1 MNRTARLPLVALVAL
16 VTFSLA
22 LAGCGKGD
30 AEMAEKKDETPPIP
44 VETAAVA
51 AGSVS
56 AVYSG
61 TASLES
67 EQQATVVAKVSGV
80 VTRIVVEEG
89 TRVKAGQ
96 VLAKIEDARYKLEL
110 DRARANLAKLE
121 QEYNRNLLLH
131 EKGLVSA
138 DAYERVKFD
147 LDALKAQHDIAKLDF
162 EYTHIKAPIDG
173 VVSERLI
180 KAGNMVTV
188 NQATFVVTDFDP
200 LLANVYVPER
210 ELNKLRAR
218 QRATITADALPDR
231 KFDASIDR
239 ISPTVDP
246 KTGTFKVTVAVS
258 DPSRHLKPGMFGRI
272 DIVYDVRNDTLLVP
286 RSAVLQEDAESA
298 VFVIKDGV
306 ASRRTV
312 SIGYSNNGSI
322 EVTSGVTVGEQVVT
336 VGQASLKEGSKVNVV
351 GGAKAADTKV
361 AAEQPGKKG
370 GQA

>member
-1 MNRTARLPLVALVAL
+1 MNRTAALPLVALL
-16 VTFSLA
+16 TLSLA
-22 LAGCGKGD
+22 LAGCGKGE
-30 AEMAEKKDETPPIP
+30 AKMAEKKDETPAIP
-44 VETAAVA
+44 VETAIVA
-51 AGSVS
+51 AGTVS

-96 VLAKIEDARYKLEL
+96 VLAKIEDARYKLQL
-110 DRARANLAKLE
+110 DSARANMAKLE
-121 QEYNRNLLLH
+121 QEYNRNLQLH
-131 EKGLVSA
+131 DKGLVSA

-147 LDALKAQHDIAKLDF
+147 LDALKAQYDIAKLDF
-162 EYTHIKAPIDG
+162 EYTDIKAPIDG

-200 LLANVYVPER
+200 LLANVFVPER
-210 ELNKLRAR
+210 ELNKLRPN
-218 QRATITADALPDR
+218 QRASVTADALPDR
-231 KFDASIDR
+231 KFDASIER
-239 ISPTVDP
+239 ISPVVDP

-258 DPSRHLKPGMFGRI
+258 DPSRRLKSGMFGRI

-286 RSAVLQEDAESA
+286 RSAVIQEDAESA
-298 VFVIKDGV
+298 VFVVKDGV

-312 SIGYSNNGSI
+312 SVGYSNNGSI
-322 EVTSGVTVGEQVVT
+322 EVTAGVKAGEQVVT
-336 VGQASLKEGSKVNVV
+336 VGQTSLKEGSKVNVV
-351 GGAKAADTKV
+351 GGAKATQTEV
-361 AAEQPGKKG
+361 AVEQPGKKG

>member
-1 MNRTARLPLVALVAL
+1 MSRTAHLSLIVMATLG
-16 VTFSLA
+16 LA
-22 LAGCGKGD
+22 LAGCGKRDG
-30 AEMAEKKDETPPIP
+30 EMADKKDETPPIP
-44 VETAAVA
+44 VETAVVST
-51 AGSVS
+51 GSVS

-80 VTRIVVEEG
+80 VTQIVVEEG
-89 TRVKAGQ
+89 TRVRAGQ
-96 VLAKIEDARYKLEL
+96 VLARIEDARYKLEL

-121 QEYNRNLLLH
+121 QEYNRNLQLH

-147 LDALKAQHDIAKLDF
+147 LDALKAQYDIAKLDF
-162 EYTHIKAPIDG
+162 EYTAIKAPIDG
-173 VVSERLI
+173 VVSERMI
-180 KAGNMVTV
+180 KVGNMVTV

-210 ELNKLRAR
+210 ELDKLRAK
-218 QRATITADALPDR
+218 QRATVTADALPDR

-246 KTGTFKVTVAVS
+246 KTGTFKVTVAVA
-258 DPSRHLKPGMFGRI
+258 DPSRRLKPGMFGRI

-286 RSAVLQEDAESA
+286 RSAVVQEDAESA
-298 VFVIKDGV
+298 VFVVKDGV

-312 SIGYSNNGSI
+312 SVGYSNNGNI
-322 EVTSGVTVGEQVVT
+322 EVTAGVQVGEQVVT

-351 GGAKAADTKV
+351 GGAKTSQTEV
-361 AAEQPGKKG
+361 ASEQPGKKG

>member
-1 MNRTARLPLVALVAL
+1 MNRHAAAPLAVLVAL
-16 VTFSLA
+16 SLA
-22 LAGCGKGD
+22 LAGCGNGEAK
-30 AEMAEKKDETPPIP
+30 MAEKKDETPPIP
-44 VETAAVA
+44 VETALVA
-51 AGSVS
+51 QGSVS

-61 TASLES
+61 TASLEA

-96 VLAKIEDARYKLEL
+96 VLAKIDDARYKLEL

-138 DAYERVKFD
+138 DAYERIKFD
-147 LDALKAQHDIAKLDF
+147 LDALRAQYELAKLDTD
-162 EYTHIKAPIDG
+162 YTEIRAPIDG

-200 LLANVYVPER
+200 LLVNVFVPER

-218 QRATITADALPDR
+218 QRATVTADALPDR
-231 KFDASIDR
+231 KFDALIDR
-239 ISPTVDP
+239 ISPTVDA
-246 KTGTFKVTVAVS
+246 KTGTFKVTVAVL
-258 DPSRHLKPGMFGRI
+258 DPSRHLKPGMFGRV
-272 DIVYDVRNDTLLVP
+272 DIVYDVRNQTLLVP

-298 VFVIKDGV
+298 VFVVKDGV

-312 SIGYSNNGSI
+312 TIGYSNNGSI
-322 EVTSGVTVGEQVVT
+322 EVTSGVQVGDQVVT
-336 VGQASLKEGSKVNVV
+336 IGQGSLKEGSKVNVV
-351 GGAKAADTKV
+351 GGKAAGEPKV
-361 AAEQPGKKG
+361 AVDEAGKKG

>member
-1 MNRTARLPLVALVAL
+1 MNRTTPLSLVALATL
-16 VTFSLA
+16 SLA
-22 LAGCGKGD
+22 LAGCGKGE
-30 AEMAEKKDETPPIP
+30 AKMADKKDETPPIP
-44 VETAAVA
+44 VETATVS

-121 QEYNRNLLLH
+121 QEYNRNLQLH

-147 LDALKAQHDIAKLDF
+147 LDALKAQYDIAKLDF
-162 EYTHIKAPIDG
+162 EYTDIKAPIDG
-173 VVSERLI
+173 VVSERMI

-188 NQATFVVTDFDP
+188 NQATFVITDFDP
-200 LLANVYVPER
+200 LLANVFVPER
-210 ELNKLRAR
+210 ELDKLRAK
-218 QRATITADALPDR
+218 QKASITADALPDR
-231 KFDASIDR
+231 KFDAIIDR

-258 DPSRHLKPGMFGRI
+258 DPTRRLKPGMFGRI
-272 DIVYDVRNDTLLVP
+272 DIVYDVRNNTLLVP
-286 RSAVLQEDAESA
+286 RSAVIQEDAESA
-298 VFVIKDGV
+298 VFVVKDGV

-312 SIGYSNNGSI
+312 SVGYANNGNI
-322 EVTSGVTVGEQVVT
+322 EVTTGIKVGEQVVT
-336 VGQASLKEGSKVNVV
+336 VGQGSLKEGSKVNVV
-351 GGAKAADTKV
+351 GGAKATQTEV
-361 AAEQPGKKG
+361 AVEEPGKKG

>member
-1 MNRTARLPLVALVAL
+1 MNRTARLPLIAVAAL
-16 VTFSLA
+16 ALA
-22 LAGCGKGD
+22 LAGCGKGE
-30 AEMAEKKDETPPIP
+30 AKMADKKDETPAIP
-44 VETAAVA
+44 VETAVVA

-121 QEYNRNLLLH
+121 QEYNRNLQLH
-131 EKGLVSA
+131 DKGLVSA

-147 LDALKAQHDIAKLDF
+147 LDALKAQYDIAKLDY
-162 EYTHIKAPIDG
+162 EYTDIKAPIDG
-173 VVSERLI
+173 VVSERMI

-200 LLANVYVPER
+200 LLANVFVPER
-210 ELNKLRAR
+210 ELDKLRAK

-258 DPSRHLKPGMFGRI
+258 DPSRRLKPGMFGRI

-286 RSAVLQEDAESA
+286 RSAVIQEDAESA
-298 VFVIKDGV
+298 VFVVKDGV

-312 SIGYSNNGSI
+312 SVGYSNNGSI
-322 EVTSGVTVGEQVVT
+322 EVTAGVKAGEQVVT
-336 VGQASLKEGSKVNVV
+336 VGQASLKEGAKVNVV
-351 GGAKAADTKV
+351 GGAKATKTEV
-361 AAEQPGKKG
+361 AVEQPGKKG